1 MQIGEELGIAKLSE
15 RVNCNLC
22 GRDDT
27 ELLLNIRGGRSLSLE
42 KASFNIVRC
51 KNCGLVYVNPR
62 LSGSELTRLYKDM
75 LSG

>member
-1 MQIGEELGIAKLSE
+1 MQIGEELGIAKLYE
-15 RVNCNLC
+15 RINCNLC

-27 ELLLNIRGGRSLSLE
+27 ELLLNIRGLPLSLE